1 MGNPSDTVQLHL
13 LSMLTKQAVYALF
26 LNLLNLQFESK
37 DTE

>member
-13 LSMLTKQAVYALF
+13 LSMLTKQAVYAF

-37 DTE
+37 DTQ